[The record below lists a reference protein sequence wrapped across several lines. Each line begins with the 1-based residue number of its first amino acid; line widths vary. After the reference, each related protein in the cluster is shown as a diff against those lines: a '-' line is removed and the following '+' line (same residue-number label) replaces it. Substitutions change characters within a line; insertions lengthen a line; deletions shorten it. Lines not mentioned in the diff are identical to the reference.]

1 MKNRN
6 LALTRA
12 KREKNLSKKISTE
25 VILRKNWKMEMVV
38 KRKKRKNSKKVTL
51 KMRNERTT
59 RNLTKFRR
67 FTNIKWTTN
76 VVEDA
81 IKTFQTLNRH
91 KTDHL

>member
-38 KRKKRKNSKKVTL
+38 KRKKRKKVTL

-91 KTDHL
+91 ETDHL